1 MRPLAPF
8 REQVVVVTN
17 LAHRQLESL
26 GDGGGDHSR
35 ASAGWLSGVHAKR
48 TEGAD
53 VEVGTTADQI
63 AAREIGTATPL
74 ASLELALDAA
84 DIVGHCD
91 AGYSCAYMNTISWR
105 TPTTPNPMERNPRA
119 VFERLFGDGD
129 STADRV
135 REMEMDRSLLDSVT
149 AEVGRLN
156 RDLGAQDKRRVDEY
170 LEAIRETER
179 RIRRTEQY
187 NRAQEFPVPDRPIG
201 VPEDFETHAGLMI
214 DLQVLAYQADLT
226 RVITFAFGRE
236 ASYRTFPAIGIS
248 DPHHALSHH
257 QNDDEKLARLGKV
270 NAHHVATFASYLGKL
285 QATPDGDGTLLDHT
299 LLLYGSGMSDGNLHN
314 HSPLPIVLAGGAA
327 GRFKG
332 GPAPARQARDT
343 DDEPA
348 AEHARHG
355 RRAARTPRRQH
366 GAADRSLIPA
376 IRFRVDGAV
385 VQRAGY
391 SLAASAAAA
400 ASLCRACQ
408 GGPIDRPIADSRGS
422 IPSQPSTVAASRNT
436 RSRSYQHTDQPRASA
451 AVARAS
457 RYMTES
463 ATLCARLSAMRSAVV
478 GGSSGQTRIA
488 ILAIGMGTAA
498 ASASR
503 LSRAPRAADSRT
515 RSTSSIASA
524 SEISRAHGLFR

>member
-1 MRPLAPF
+1 MIITKKALPRRTVLRGMGAAVALPLLDAMVPALTAMTRTPAQPVRRLGFIYIPNGAYHAGWTPEGTGRDFAWSPSLQALAPF
-8 REQVVVVTN
+8 RDQVVVVTN

-63 AAREIGTATPL
+63 AAREIGGTTPL
-74 ASLELALDAA
+74 ASLEVALDAA

-129 STADRV
+129 STADRL
-135 REMEMDRSLLDSVT
+135 REMRMDRSLLDSVT
-149 AEVGRLN
+149 QEIGRLHT
-156 RDLGAQDKRRVDEY
+156 DLGAQDRRRVDEY

-179 RIRRTEQY
+179 RIRKTEQY
-187 NRAQEFPVPDRPIG
+187 NRAQELPVPDRPIG

-236 ASYRTFPAIGIS
+236 ASYRTFPAIGIN

-270 NAHHVATFASYLGKL
+270 NAHHVGTFASYLEKL
-285 QATPDGDGTLLDHT
+285 QAAPDGDGTLLDHT

-332 GPAPARQARDT
+332 G
-343 DDEPA
+343 
-348 AEHARHG
+348 RH
-355 RRAARTPRRQH
+355 
-366 GAADRSLIPA
+366 L
-376 IRFRVDGAV
+376 
-385 VQRAGY
+385 
-391 SLAASAAAA
+391 
-400 ASLCRACQ
+400 
-408 GGPIDRPIADSRGS
+408 
-422 IPSQPSTVAASRNT
+422 
-436 RSRSYQHTDQPRASA
+436 
-451 AVARAS
+451 
-457 RYMTES
+457 
-463 ATLCARLSAMRSAVV
+463 
-478 GGSSGQTRIA
+478 
-488 ILAIGMGTAA
+488 
-498 ASASR
+498 
-503 LSRAPRAADSRT
+503 RT
-515 RSTSSIASA
+515 RPETPMTNLLLSMLDMAGVRPERLGDSTG
-524 SEISRAHGLFR
+524 RLTGL